1 MKRIYLILLA
11 VLGMGMTSCLMEE
24 KDLFDKSPAEIM
36 DAYLSEYKDILASSE
51 NGWLLEY
58 YPDED
63 KIYGGFAYIMKF
75 TQSEVTVYFELD
87 DDVSTPVTSLY
98 KVTPDDGPVITF
110 DTYNENLHYFATP
123 DIVNY
128 QAMHGDYEFR
138 IYGKSDDGTKVFMK
152 GKRTG
157 NDYTLVKFSGDP
169 VEYLDNAN
177 AVRSSISGPAYE
189 ITMNETVY
197 PCSIKGNIFTCQY
210 PAGEGEEAATESIS
224 VPFCYTSTGISF
236 IEPVEIN
243 GVSYEGMTYN
253 AEQVR
258 LSTSDGKISIGIA
271 PLKVE
276 DLVGE
281 FTFTATSAIS
291 NSAVKGTLV
300 LELSDDPAKGNLMFT
315 TMFDTPCAA
324 NVYADFDTKLGTLTI
339 ASPQLYY
346 ASASYLYGFV
356 HLTSNG
362 SPLQTPVVF
371 DAGFGEF
378 GGFNGFI
385 GDCAFNPQNGA
396 YLGYFEVYYNFT
408 AKRNN

>member
-11 VLGMGMTSCLMEE
+11 VLGMTMTSCLMEE
-24 KDLFDKSPAEIM
+24 KDLFDKSPAERM
-36 DAYLSEYKDILASSE
+36 DTYLSEYRTLLASSE
-51 NGWLLEY
+51 DGWLLEY

-63 KIYGGFAYIMKF
+63 KIYGGYSYIMKF
-75 TQSEVTVYFELD
+75 TQSDVTVYFELD
-87 DDVSTPVTSLY
+87 DDVTTPVTSLY

-123 DIVNY
+123 DIDNY

-169 VEYLDNAN
+169 VEYLNSAN
-177 AVRSSISGPAYE
+177 AVKEAIAGPAYE
-189 ITMNETVY
+189 IRMNETTY

-210 PAGEGEEAATESIS
+210 PVGEGEDATTESIS
-224 VPFCYTSTGISF
+224 VPFCYTATGIAF

-243 GVSYEGMTYN
+243 GISYEGMTYN
-253 AEQVR
+253 ADQET
-258 LSTSDGKISIGIA
+258 LTTSDGKVSIAIA
-271 PLKVE
+271 PLKLE

-281 FTFTATSAIS
+281 FTFTATSAL
-291 NSAVKGTLV
+291 NGSALKGSLV
-300 LELSDDPAKGNLMFT
+300 LELSDNPAKGNLMFT
-315 TMFDTPCAA
+315 TMFDTPCLA
-324 NVYADFDTKLGTLTI
+324 NVYADFDTEAGTLTV
-339 ASPQLYY
+339 ASPQLYGGNATY
-346 ASASYLYGFV
+346 LFGFLHLSSAAK
-356 HLTSNG
+356 
-362 SPLQTPVVF
+362 PLSTPVVF
-371 DAGFGEF
+371 NAGFGEF

-385 GDCAFNPQNGA
+385 GDGAFNPANGA